1 MPEREIMTEDY
12 DWVSRALEYLG
23 ENFREQPE
31 LEELSRHLDIS
42 PFHLQ
47 RVFKRWV
54 GISPKRFLQYLTLD
68 HARQMLAESRSVLDA
83 AFESGLSGPGR
94 LHDLFVTLEAVTPG
108 EFKTGGEGLLI
119 RYGAHDT
126 PFGMCLLGTTERGV
140 CWLSFQVGDDPYLR
154 VPEIREFW
162 PGARMERDPDS
173 TRALVERIFSF
184 HRRPPGARIPLFVK
198 GTNFQ
203 IKVWEAL
210 LMIPEGC
217 VVSYGD
223 LARRIGAP
231 RGGRAVGN
239 AVASNPIGYVIPCH
253 RVIRGMG
260 TFGRYGSGR
269 TRKRALLGWEA
280 ARRPDPYS

>member
-1 MPEREIMTEDY
+1 MTQDY

-23 ENFREQPE
+23 ENFQEQPE
-31 LEELSRHLDIS
+31 LEDLSRHLGIS

-68 HARQMLAESRSVLDA
+68 HARRMLSESRSVLDA

-94 LHDLFVTLEAVTPG
+94 LHDLFVCLEAVTPG
-108 EFKTGGEGLLI
+108 EFKTGGEGLVVS
-119 RYGAHDT
+119 YGLHDS

-140 CWLSFQVGDDPYLR
+140 CWLSFQVQADPYHR
-154 VPEIREFW
+154 VPEIQEFW
-162 PGARMERDPDS
+162 PGARLEEDPAS
-173 TRALVERIFSF
+173 TRALAERIFALQT
-184 HRRPPGARIPLFVK
+184 RDAGYRIPLFVK

-210 LMIPEGC
+210 LKIPEGC

-223 LARRIGAP
+223 LAHRLGAP
-231 RGGRAVGN
+231 RAGRAVGN

-269 TRKRALLGWEA
+269 TRKRAILGWEA
-280 ARRPDPYS
+280 AQRSA

>member
-1 MPEREIMTEDY
+1 MTQDY
-12 DWVSRALEYLG
+12 DWVSKALEYLG
-23 ENFREQPE
+23 ENFREQPD
-31 LEELSRHLDIS
+31 LEELSRHLGVS

-68 HARQMLAESRSVLDA
+68 HARRMLAESRSVLDT

-108 EFKTGGEGLLI
+108 EFKTGGEGLHVRFGL
-119 RYGAHDT
+119 HDS

-140 CWLSFQVGDDPYLR
+140 CWLSFQDGDDPGLR
-154 VPEIREFW
+154 LPEIRERW
-162 PGARMERDPDS
+162 PGARLEKDQAS
-173 TRALVERIFSF
+173 TRALAGRIFSA
-184 HRRPPGARIPLFVK
+184 RSRSGGSRIPLVVE

-210 LMIPEGC
+210 LRIPEGC
-217 VVSYGD
+217 VVAYGD
-223 LARRIGAP
+223 LARRIGSPGA
-231 RGGRAVGN
+231 GRAVGN
-239 AVASNPIGYVIPCH
+239 AVAANPIGYLIPCH

-280 ARRPDPYS
+280 ARRPT

>member
-1 MPEREIMTEDY
+1 MTQDY

-23 ENFREQPE
+23 ENFQEQPE
-31 LEELSRHLDIS
+31 LEDLSRLLGIS

-68 HARQMLAESRSVLDA
+68 HARRMLSESRSVLDA

-108 EFKTGGEGLLI
+108 EFKTGGEGLVV
-119 RYGAHDT
+119 RYGVHDS
-126 PFGMCLLGTTERGV
+126 PFGKCLLGTTDRGV
-140 CWLSFQVGDDPYLR
+140 CWLSFQVQDDPYHR
-154 VPEIREFW
+154 VHEIQEFW
-162 PGARMERDPDS
+162 PGARMEEDPAS
-173 TRALVERIFSF
+173 TRALVERIFAF
-184 HRRPPGARIPLFVK
+184 QTRDAGPRIPLFVK

-210 LMIPEGC
+210 LKIPEGC

-223 LARRIGAP
+223 LALRLGAP
-231 RGGRAVGN
+231 RAGRAVGN
-239 AVASNPIGYVIPCH
+239 AVASNPIGYLIPCH

-280 ARRPDPYS
+280 AHRST